1 MKKILKT
8 SINLIPY
15 IMLVVSFILIIQ
27 VAFSI
32 KKGEVPSVFGKSV
45 LFVETNSMEPAI
57 MTNDMI
63 FVDTNADEF
72 HVGDI
77 ISFHRPD
84 QPSLIITHR
93 IIEIK
98 EIDGVNFYTTLGD
111 NNNFTDDWETDFSE
125 DYIVGKYL
133 SKSGFLGGIYQFA
146 FSQGISL
153 LFISIIIIFL
163 AIGGMELY
171 SIIKT
176 LNQAKDKKM
185 LEEKEKMIEEE
196 LEKLRKQ
203 KQEMDK
209 DK

>member
-15 IMLVVSFILIIQ
+15 IMLVISFILIIQ

-32 KKGEVPSVFGKSV
+32 RKGEVPSVFGRSV

-63 FVDTNADEF
+63 FVDTLADEF

-98 EIDGVNFYTTLGD
+98 EIDGVNYYTTLGD
-111 NNNFTDDWETDFSE
+111 NNNFTDDWETNFSE
-125 DYIVGKYL
+125 DYIVGKYM
-133 SKSGFLGGIYQFA
+133 SKSSFLGGVYQFA

-153 LFISIIIIFL
+153 LFICIIIIFL
-163 AIGGMELY
+163 TIGGMELF

-176 LNQAKDKKM
+176 LNQAKEKKI